1 MPKGWELV
9 RIFETLGTYV
19 GINSTVSLPLDLIN
33 AESDLIKIIENGCV
47 LLGQE
52 LLNSQNNINMY

>member
-47 LLGQE
+47 LLVK
-52 LLNSQNNINMY
+52 SC